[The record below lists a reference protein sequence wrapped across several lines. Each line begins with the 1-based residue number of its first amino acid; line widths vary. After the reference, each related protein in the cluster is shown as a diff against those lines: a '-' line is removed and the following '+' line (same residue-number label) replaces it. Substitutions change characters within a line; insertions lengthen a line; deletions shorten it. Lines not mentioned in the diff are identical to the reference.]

1 VQYSDQ
7 SYMAPLPEDSIIL
20 AQELQEEF
28 QMPSSHISRN
38 ESLYG
43 VTKPTNET
51 ILTQVHKPV
60 FIGTMNK
67 RDNKGHG
74 FSPLMSNK
82 RLPFNDAVQQQ
93 LDQDE
98 WMRDREYLYPS

>member
-1 VQYSDQ
+1 
-7 SYMAPLPEDSIIL
+7 
-20 AQELQEEF
+20 
-28 QMPSSHISRN
+28 
-38 ESLYG
+38 
-43 VTKPTNET
+43 
-51 ILTQVHKPV
+51 
-60 FIGTMNK
+60 MNK

-98 WMRDREYLYPS
+98 WLRDREYLYPS